1 MSLPHPPWRPRVLI
15 LGTGAMASALG
26 ARLARYGRAAVTLA
40 GTWSEAL
47 DAIAREGIWV
57 EEQGQTWLV
66 RVHASP
72 LVGPF
77 GPANFV
83 LVLVKSSRTAAVA
96 ATAAR
101 VLLPTSLLVSLQNG
115 LGHREILEER
125 AGRERVAVGVA
136 TLGATLLGPGW
147 VRVIPGPV
155 VLGAEAAT
163 AAAVARLAE
172 LLRASRI
179 ETEVTSEVEKA
190 VWAKLAVNC
199 AINPLSALL
208 GRPNGALL
216 EGPEPR
222 GTLESAAQEVGVVA
236 AAKGIRLQADPAV
249 LALEAAEKTA
259 SNRSSML
266 QDIERGA
273 TTEIDALSGAVVR
286 EGQSIGVPTPINE
299 YLWRR
304 VREKEG
310 RPLPA
315 PGAQPDGVA

>member
-1 MSLPHPPWRPRVLI
+1 MSLVRTGRRPRVLI

-40 GTWSEAL
+40 GTWPEAL
-47 DAIAREGIWV
+47 DAIALEGITV
-57 EEQGQTWLV
+57 EEQGGTWLA
-66 RVHASP
+66 RVDASP
-72 LVGPF
+72 LAGPF
-77 GPANFV
+77 GPADFV
-83 LVLVKSSRTAAVA
+83 LVLVKSPRTAAVA

-101 VLLPTSLLVSLQNG
+101 VLLPTSLVVSLQNG
-115 LGHREILEER
+115 LGHREVLEER
-125 AGRERVAVGVA
+125 AGAERVAVGVA
-136 TLGATLLGPGW
+136 TMGATLLGPGW
-147 VRVIPGPV
+147 VRVIAGPI
-155 VLGAEAAT
+155 VLGAEPAT
-163 AAAVARLAE
+163 AAAVVRLGE

-179 ETEVTSEVEKA
+179 ETELTPEVEKA
-190 VWAKLAVNC
+190 VWSKLAVNC

-222 GTLESAAQEVGVVA
+222 ETLENAAEEVGAVA
-236 AAKGIRLQADPAV
+236 AAKGIRLEVDPAA
-249 LALEAAEKTA
+249 LALEVAEKTA

-266 QDIERGA
+266 QDLERGA
-273 TTEIDALSGAVVR
+273 ITEIDALNGAVVR
-286 EGQSIGVPTPINE
+286 EGHEVGVPTPVNE

-315 PGAQPDGVA
+315 PGPQPDGAA